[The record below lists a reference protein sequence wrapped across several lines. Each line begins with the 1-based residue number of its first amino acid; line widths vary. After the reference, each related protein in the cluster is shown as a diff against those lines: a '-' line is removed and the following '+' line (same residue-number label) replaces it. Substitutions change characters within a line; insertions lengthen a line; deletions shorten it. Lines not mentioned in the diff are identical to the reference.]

1 MKSELNPAENR
12 HSGPGR
18 GRSSA
23 EEGEAMQESDV
34 VVTSFHPPAAGVMR
48 RVAGFLL
55 SLPLRVAFR
64 LLLLFSSSYRRAQ
77 YRCLGA
83 SVALQYFF
91 IQRVCRINA
100 HVPWLVHWSSHVS
113 GVEHI
118 RLSSHPP
125 FPGYSP
131 GQYIQAANGIRF
143 GANVILAPGVKL
155 ISANHD
161 LNDFEKF
168 IPGGPI
174 VIGDNCWLGANA
186 VLLPEVQLGN
196 HVIVGAGAVVAGSFP
211 DNCVIAGVPA
221 RKIRDLG
228 PYAGAPPVRTV
239 KVGK

>member
-1 MKSELNPAENR
+1 MRNFDVPEP
-12 HSGPGR
+12 SGE
-18 GRSSA
+18 RSSGGLA
-23 EEGEAMQESDV
+23 
-34 VVTSFHPPAAGVMR
+34 R
-48 RVAGFLL
+48 RAVGCFF
-55 SLPLRVAFR
+55 SLPLQIAFR

-113 GVEHI
+113 GVENI
-118 RLSSHPP
+118 RLASHPP

-196 HVIVGAGAVVAGSFP
+196 HVIVGAGAVVTGSFP
-211 DNCVIAGVPA
+211 DNCVVAGVPA

-228 PYAGAPPVRTV
+228 PYAGAPPARTV